1 MARIRTQMS
10 ASFSK
15 EDLDSA
21 LKSFAIAKDKI
32 L

>member
-1 MARIRTQMS
+1 MS